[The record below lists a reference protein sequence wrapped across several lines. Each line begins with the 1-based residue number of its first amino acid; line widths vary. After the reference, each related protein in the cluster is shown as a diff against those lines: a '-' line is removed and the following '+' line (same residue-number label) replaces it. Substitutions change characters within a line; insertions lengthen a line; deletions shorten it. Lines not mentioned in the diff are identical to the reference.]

1 VPRPAP
7 SITARDTPARA
18 RRATCA
24 NGTERETRD
33 ACEEDAA
40 EREKRAAMDV
50 MFVAMVAVTTIVGHV
65 YPRGAFGRDDEL
77 PRVL

>member
-1 VPRPAP
+1 
-7 SITARDTPARA
+7 
-18 RRATCA
+18 
-24 NGTERETRD
+24 
-33 ACEEDAA
+33 
-40 EREKRAAMDV
+40 MDV